1 MIIDYEGR
9 SWLIIYF
16 LQERLLQEWLDQK
29 CLDIAS
35 LETPLTRRLGCSPQ
49 EKVIRYGYINK
60 TKWNSFSLTIIWLTF
75 IFLYFLA
82 DKIQISKTTWMMLSM
97 QGGFVT
103 EERGLIEVKVRI
115 DIYLN
120 DYSVSIY
127 TITFLKYFSF
137 LKFLVV

>member
-1 MIIDYEGR
+1 M
-9 SWLIIYF
+9 
-16 LQERLLQEWLDQK
+16 QEWLDQK

-60 TKWNSFSLTIIWLTF
+60 TKCCLIIPWLTL
-75 IFLYFLA
+75 IFLFFLA

-120 DYSVSIY
+120 DYSVFI
-127 TITFLKYFSF
+127 
-137 LKFLVV
+137 